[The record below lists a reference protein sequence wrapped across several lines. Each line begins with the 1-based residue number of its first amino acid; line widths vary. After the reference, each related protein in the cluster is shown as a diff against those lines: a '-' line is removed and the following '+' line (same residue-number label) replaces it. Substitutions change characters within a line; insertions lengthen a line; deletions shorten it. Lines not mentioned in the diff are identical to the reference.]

1 MGTMEYPADDDARA
15 EALFVSFVQA
25 SEPFG
30 PDAVRTTIDEIMT
43 RHGIG
48 GCAAL
53 VAYEFGE
60 HPDNAVRRMLWARQV
75 VASFPGDLDYLP
87 LP

>member
-1 MGTMEYPADDDARA
+1 MGTMQYPADDDARA

-25 SEPFG
+25 SEPFA

-43 RHGIG
+43 RHGTD
-48 GCAAL
+48 GCAEL

-60 HPDNAVRRMLWARQV
+60 HPDNAVRRMIWARRV
-75 VASFPGDLDYLP
+75 IASLFRPAAVGRA
-87 LP
+87 

>member
-1 MGTMEYPADDDARA
+1 MEYPADDDARA

-25 SEPFG
+25 SEPCV

-43 RHGIG
+43 RHGTE

-60 HPDNAVRRMLWARQV
+60 HPDNAVRRMLWARHV
-75 VASFPGDLDYLP
+75 IASVFLSDLDYLP